1 MHAVFCPMDAACSML
16 HVVCYGPMPLDMQP
30 QVVRQLEQELRV
42 VEVPVA
48 VKAIQ
53 EVVLDFARKL
63 VGEIVRL
70 GRLHVQQDEARIAA
84 MN

>member
-1 MHAVFCPMDAACSML
+1 
-16 HVVCYGPMPLDMQP
+16 
-30 QVVRQLEQELRV
+30 

-70 GRLHVQQDEARIAA
+70 GRLHEQQDEARIAA